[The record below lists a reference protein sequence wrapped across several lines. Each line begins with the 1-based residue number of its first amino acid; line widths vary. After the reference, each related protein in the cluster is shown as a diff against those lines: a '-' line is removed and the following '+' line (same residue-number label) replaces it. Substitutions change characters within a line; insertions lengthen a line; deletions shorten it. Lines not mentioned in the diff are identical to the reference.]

1 MSKKSIEYCYALID
15 KYSAVTDKMGK
26 HTEKFQKT
34 AENSFSKVIKKINLF
49 GINVASIL
57 SAQGIMTLATKIK
70 DGLKGIVMEASKME
84 DAVASFQ
91 PLMGGVDKATKL
103 VKRLN
108 IEAAT
113 TPFQFEGIA
122 SVTKQLLPFMNK
134 DIEKTAKTFRMLGDT
149 AGGKM
154 DKLSTITKG
163 YSKIL
168 GKGKADMESINMITE
183 AGVPIVAE
191 LADMYGLG
199 RDNMSAVYKMLS
211 SGKITIKEVDK
222 VFEKMTSEG
231 GIFFKGME
239 ISSQTLSGKLSTLSD
254 NIKLT
259 GAAVGSVFLP
269 FIKKGTDYLGNL
281 TSKTLIFITENKELI
296 SSKIGQYWDKFA
308 KIFKAIQQAF
318 TTMFKII
325 SPELKELAKALD
337 ELFMANLDE
346 GTSAISGISEAI
358 KSIAVAL
365 KPVIW
370 MVTQYIKLQNLLNK
384 SPFGEIVSEIMK
396 MANPLSV
403 PINLIKKFSE
413 LMKSLKIDW
422 NIFGESF
429 QNVVDIIL
437 ETLSDLL
444 ENPFFK
450 IIGIIFLPFITIPA
464 LIIKNWNKVTKFF
477 KDLGKIV
484 DNLIDGMKKF
494 LGLKDRSERGKFTS
508 ENIITSQDLP
518 YGQYKIPPIKN
529 QDLSYSKKNLP
540 ITKSQDK
547 NVNVKSDL
555 DITVKADKGTKVVKI
570 KKKNLGTQKKWY

>member
-518 YGQYKIPPIKN
+518 YGRYKIPPIKN